1 MQRLRIPERLRERA
15 RALKNESYA
24 LYLALRSPDVPWYA
38 KVIGAVV
45 IGYVLSPI
53 DLIPDFIPVIGL
65 LDDLVIVPAGI
76 ALVIRLVPR
85 EVMARCRERAKVE
98 LAGRKLVSRTAAV
111 AIVIVWLAVLAV
123 IVWLIL
129 RKIR

>member
-111 AIVIVWLAVLAV
+111 AIVVVWLAVLAA

-129 RKIR
+129 KKIR